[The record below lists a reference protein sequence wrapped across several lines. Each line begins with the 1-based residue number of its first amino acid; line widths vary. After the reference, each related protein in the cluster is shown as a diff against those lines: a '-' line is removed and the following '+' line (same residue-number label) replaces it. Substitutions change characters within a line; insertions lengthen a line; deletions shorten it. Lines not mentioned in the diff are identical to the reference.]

1 MQELRFVLRQLV
13 KSPGFTIAA
22 VITLALGIGANVAVF
37 SVMNA
42 VLLNP
47 TGIPHPDGL
56 VALRAK
62 YMAMA
67 DLQNISVSAPDFED
81 SLESRK
87 IFQSA
92 AAMQPGS
99 FNYTAENARPER
111 LVGARVTSEWFDVFQ
126 TRPVLGRAFRPE
138 DDVPGANNVIVLS
151 NKTWQTRFGGDQNI
165 IGRKLDLNG
174 QMFEVVGVMSADF
187 NWPNEAQLWTP
198 LAQPPERYHDENY
211 RFNENLFAVA
221 RLQPGTTLAQAN
233 GFENSLSQAVKAKV
247 GFAQNAGWGMF
258 AVPLREFI
266 SGDLRKPLSILLA
279 AVLLVLMIACA
290 NIAGL
295 QLARATDHQHENSV
309 RMALGASRA
318 RLMVQPLL
326 QSLLLAIVGLGV
338 GILFAVFVTPSLL
351 YLAPVAIARN
361 IDVHLSQWILLFASA
376 VTVIAVLLC
385 GSAPALYVAG
395 SQFISSLREGG
406 RSGTSSRSS
415 NRMRS
420 ALVIAEITVAVFL
433 LVCSGLLFESL
444 ETVERLSTGFD
455 PQGVITA
462 TVALPRTNYDKPE
475 KQVAFWQAAEQNL
488 KNIPGV
494 TAVGLVSDLP
504 FGGNQGSASF
514 SIKGQVLAPNNPGP
528 HGHISL
534 ISPDYFQTMGIPV
547 VRGRAFTDSDRMN
560 TQQVAMIDETL
571 ARQYW
576 PDKDVL
582 NQYLSI
588 DNGKTW
594 LPIVGV
600 VKHIKISALDA
611 EANEG
616 FYFLPVAQ
624 QANDAMSLVL
634 KSRNS
639 HPESLKTSMEA
650 AIAAV
655 DPRQAVFDVK
665 TMEERVQDS
674 LGSRRFVV
682 VLLGI
687 FAGLSLF
694 LSALG
699 LYAVITYL
707 VRMRVREIGIRMAVG
722 AQRGQIATMVLR
734 HGVNLALGGCV
745 LGLIVTFSAGQALR
759 SMLYGVSLYNPVTA
773 LGACVVLAALVLL
786 ASYLPARRAMS
797 IDPVEALRED

>member
-1 MQELRFVLRQLV
+1 MQELRFAVRQLA

-22 VITLALGIGANVAVF
+22 LITLAVGIGANVAVF

-62 YMAMA
+62 YAAMA
-67 DLQNISVSAPDFED
+67 DLQNIGISAPDFED

-87 IFQSA
+87 VFQSA

-99 FNYTAENARPER
+99 FNYSAENARPER
-111 LVGARVTSEWFDVFQ
+111 LVGARVTSQWFDVFQ
-126 TRPVLGRAFRPE
+126 VRPILGRAFRPE
-138 DDVPGANNVIVLS
+138 DDVPAASNVIVLS
-151 NKTWQTRFGGDQNI
+151 NQTWRTRFGGDPGI

-174 QMFEVVGVMSADF
+174 QQFEVIGVMPADF
-187 NWPNEAQLWTP
+187 DWPNQAELWSP
-198 LAQPPERYHDENY
+198 LAQPPARYHDQNF

-221 RLQPGTTLAQAN
+221 RLQPGTSLEQAN
-233 GFENSLSQAVKAKV
+233 AVEDSLSQAVKAQV
-247 GFAQNAGWGMF
+247 GFAKNAGWGMF

-266 SGDLRKPLSILLA
+266 SGNLRKPLSILLA

-295 QLARATDHQHENSV
+295 QLARATDRQHENSV
-309 RMALGASRA
+309 RVALGASRA
-318 RLMVQPLL
+318 RLMAQPLSE
-326 QSLLLAIVGLGV
+326 SLLLAIVGLGV
-338 GILFAVFVTPSLL
+338 GILFAVLVTPSLL
-351 YLAPVAIARN
+351 YLAPLAIARN
-361 IDVHLSQWILLFASA
+361 IDVHLNRQILLFASA
-376 VTVIAVLLC
+376 VSVIAVLLC
-385 GSAPALYVAG
+385 GLAPALYVAS

-420 ALVIAEITVAVFL
+420 ALVIGEITVAVFL
-433 LVCSGLLFESL
+433 LVCSGLLLESL
-444 ETVERLSTGFD
+444 KAVERLSTGFD
-455 PQGVITA
+455 PQGLMTA
-462 TVALPRTNYDKPE
+462 TVALPPTLYDKPE
-475 KQVAFWQAAEQNL
+475 KQAAFWQAAEQNL

-514 SIKGQVLAPNNPGP
+514 QIKGQVLAPNSPGP

-534 ISPDYFQTMGIPV
+534 VSPDYFQAMGIPV

-582 NQYLSI
+582 NEYLSI
-588 DNGKTW
+588 DGKTW

-600 VKHIKISALDA
+600 VKHIKISALDS

-624 QANDAMSLVL
+624 QGNNAMSLVL
-634 KSRNS
+634 KTRSS
-639 HPESLKTSMEA
+639 PESLKPAMAA

-655 DPRQAVFDVK
+655 DSRQPIFDDK
-665 TMEERVQDS
+665 TMEQRVEES

-694 LSALG
+694 LAALG
-699 LYAVITYL
+699 LYAVIAYL
-707 VRMRVREIGIRMAVG
+707 VRMRVREIGIRMALG
-722 AQRGQIATMVLR
+722 AQRGQIAAMVLR
-734 HGVNLALGGCV
+734 HGVNLALAGCL
-745 LGLIVTFSAGQALR
+745 LGLLVTFSVGQALR

-773 LGACVVLAALVLL
+773 LGACAALGALVLI
-786 ASYLPARRAMS
+786 ASYLPARKAIS
-797 IDPVEALRED
+797 IEPVEALREE

>member
-1 MQELRFVLRQLV
+1 MQELRFAIRQLV

-22 VITLALGIGANVAVF
+22 LITLALGIGANVAVF

-62 YMAMA
+62 YTAMA
-67 DLQNISVSAPDFED
+67 DLQNIGISAPDFED

-87 IFQSA
+87 VFQSA
-92 AAMQPGS
+92 AAMQPAS
-99 FNYTAENARPER
+99 FNYSAVNARPER
-111 LVGARVTSEWFDVFQ
+111 LVGARVTSQWFEVFQ
-126 TRPVLGRAFRPE
+126 ARPMLGRAFHPE
-138 DDVPGANNVIVLS
+138 DDVPGANHVIVLS
-151 NKTWQTRFGGDQNI
+151 NKTWQSRFGGDAGI

-174 QMFEVVGVMSADF
+174 QLFEVIGVMPADF
-187 NWPNEAQLWTP
+187 DWPNQAELWSP
-198 LAQPPERYHDENY
+198 LAQPPARYHDQNF

-221 RLQPGTTLAQAN
+221 RLQPGTTLEQAN
-233 GFENSLSQAVKAKV
+233 AVEDSLSQAVKAKV
-247 GFAQNAGWGMF
+247 GFAEKAGWGMF

-266 SGDLRKPLSILLA
+266 SGNLRKPLSILLA

-309 RMALGASRA
+309 RVALGASRA
-318 RLMVQPLL
+318 RLMAQPLWE
-326 QSLLLAIVGLGV
+326 SLLLALVGLGV

-351 YLAPVAIARN
+351 YLAPLAIARN
-361 IDVHLSQWILLFASA
+361 IDVHLNRQILLFASA
-376 VTVIAVLLC
+376 VSVIAVLLC
-385 GSAPALYVAG
+385 GSAPALYVAS

-420 ALVIAEITVAVFL
+420 ALVIGEITVAVFL
-433 LVCSGLLFESL
+433 LVCSGLLLESL
-444 ETVERLSTGFD
+444 KAVERLSTGFD
-455 PQGVITA
+455 PQGVMTA
-462 TVALPRTNYDKPE
+462 TVALPGTIYDKPE
-475 KQVAFWQAAEQNL
+475 KQVAFWHAAEQNL

-514 SIKGQVLAPNNPGP
+514 TIKGQVLAPNSPGP

-534 ISPDYFQTMGIPV
+534 ISPDYFQAMGIPV
-547 VRGRAFTDSDRMN
+547 LRGRTFTDSDRMN

-576 PDKDVL
+576 PGKDVL
-582 NQYLSI
+582 NEYLSI
-588 DNGKTW
+588 DGKTW
-594 LPIVGV
+594 ISIVGV
-600 VKHIKISALDA
+600 VKHIKISALDS

-624 QANDAMSLVL
+624 QSNDAMSLVL
-634 KSRNS
+634 KTRNS
-639 HPESLKTSMEA
+639 PESLKPAMEA

-655 DPRQAVFDVK
+655 DSRQPIFDVK
-665 TMEERVQDS
+665 TMEQLVEES

-694 LSALG
+694 LAALG
-699 LYAVITYL
+699 LYAVIAYL
-707 VRMRVREIGIRMAVG
+707 VRMRVREIGIRMALG
-722 AQRGQIATMVLR
+722 AQRGQIAAMVLR
-734 HGVNLALGGCV
+734 HGVNLALAGCV

-773 LGACVVLAALVLL
+773 LGACAALGALVLL
-786 ASYLPARRAMS
+786 ASYLPARKAIS
-797 IDPVEALRED
+797 IEPVEALRED

>member
-1 MQELRFVLRQLV
+1 M
-13 KSPGFTIAA
+13 
-22 VITLALGIGANVAVF
+22 
-37 SVMNA
+37 
-42 VLLNP
+42 
-47 TGIPHPDGL
+47 
-56 VALRAK
+56 
-62 YMAMA
+62 
-67 DLQNISVSAPDFED
+67 
-81 SLESRK
+81 
-87 IFQSA
+87 
-92 AAMQPGS
+92 
-99 FNYTAENARPER
+99 
-111 LVGARVTSEWFDVFQ
+111 
-126 TRPVLGRAFRPE
+126 
-138 DDVPGANNVIVLS
+138 
-151 NKTWQTRFGGDQNI
+151 
-165 IGRKLDLNG
+165 
-174 QMFEVVGVMSADF
+174 
-187 NWPNEAQLWTP
+187 
-198 LAQPPERYHDENY
+198 
-211 RFNENLFAVA
+211 
-221 RLQPGTTLAQAN
+221 
-233 GFENSLSQAVKAKV
+233 
-247 GFAQNAGWGMF
+247 
-258 AVPLREFI
+258 
-266 SGDLRKPLSILLA
+266 
-279 AVLLVLMIACA
+279 
-290 NIAGL
+290 
-295 QLARATDHQHENSV
+295 
-309 RMALGASRA
+309 
-318 RLMVQPLL
+318 
-326 QSLLLAIVGLGV
+326 
-338 GILFAVFVTPSLL
+338 
-351 YLAPVAIARN
+351 
-361 IDVHLSQWILLFASA
+361 
-376 VTVIAVLLC
+376 
-385 GSAPALYVAG
+385 
-395 SQFISSLREGG
+395 
-406 RSGTSSRSS
+406 
-415 NRMRS
+415 S

-433 LVCSGLLFESL
+433 LVCSGLLLESL
-444 ETVERLSTGFD
+444 KTVERLSTGFD
-455 PQGVITA
+455 PQRVLTA

-514 SIKGQVLAPNNPGP
+514 SIKGAVLAPNNPGP

-534 ISPDYFQTMGIPV
+534 ISPDYFQAMGIV
-547 VRGRAFTDSDRMN
+547 VRGRTFTDSDRMN

-600 VKHIKISALDA
+600 VKHIKISALDS

-639 HPESLKTSMEA
+639 HPESLKKAMEA

-665 TMEERVQDS
+665 TMEERVEDS

-694 LSALG
+694 LAALG

-707 VRMRVREIGIRMAVG
+707 VRMRVREIGIRMALG
-722 AQRGQIATMVLR
+722 AQRGQIAAMVLR
-734 HGVNLALGGCV
+734 HGVNLALAGCV

-786 ASYLPARRAMS
+786 ASYLPARRAIS